1 MKKTYYKYF
10 CIVTITFSNFFLT
23 AGAYSQED
31 ILETPREDAQISLPI
46 KGIYFADVL
55 VRGKPIFQVG
65 SIGEL
70 SARQRAA
77 IINRRIASVLARSD
91 NSIPKITVKPDDP
104 RKIAILQVN
113 DRIIMTVTNQDG
125 EDFGLSV
132 ENLAQKRAEQLNL
145 ALEKPPLAIDA
156 SQRLY
161 SSVRQIIQST
171 IGNLPSLLGSIVAV
185 IFTWGAA
192 RIVRYAAFT
201 WAKQTEGDAS
211 TEILIGRLCYGGV
224 WVIGSI
230 VALGVLGI
238 DFAALL
244 GALGLTSVAIGF
256 SLKDVLSNYISGV
269 ILLAAKPF
277 RINDQVAIGDYEGTI
292 TQIQLRATTMKTYD
306 GRLVYIPNQAVFQTS
321 IINNTASP
329 RRRSSIIVGIDYSEN
344 IDRAKQIIIAVL
356 DRLEQVEKNP
366 SADILVSELAAS
378 TVNLE
383 IRFWVDSR
391 RAGFLAT
398 TSLVTQAVKE
408 ALESAKIDMPT
419 EIYTLVFR
427 GDSVIN
433 NGVSK

>member
-23 AGAYSQED
+23 AGAYSQEE

-46 KGIYFADVL
+46 KGIYFADIL

-161 SSVRQIIQST
+161 SSVRLIIQST

-185 IFTWGAA
+185 IFTWGVA

-306 GRLVYIPNQAVFQTS
+306 GRLVYIPNQEVFQTS

-344 IDRAKQIIIAVL
+344 IDRAKQIIIDVL
-356 DRLEQVEKNP
+356 SSIKEVEKNP
-366 SADILVSELAAS
+366 PADILVSELAAS

-398 TSLVTQAVKE
+398 TSLVTQAIKE
-408 ALESAKIDMPT
+408 ALETAKIDMPT

-427 GDSVIN
+427 SDSVIN